1 MDERI
6 RRGTQWKL
14 TTEFIHLYV
23 NEQEREECEQ
33 RINNS
38 FSSAGTPMQQTKEGV
53 DAEEEED
60 TFPKDEVDDPWPHG
74 GPKLDNQYYP
84 LDASF

>member
-1 MDERI
+1 M
-6 RRGTQWKL
+6 
-14 TTEFIHLYV
+14 
-23 NEQEREECEQ
+23 
-33 RINNS
+33 NNS
-38 FSSAGTPMQQTKEGV
+38 FSSAGTPMQQTKEEV